1 MNVEVVEDKGIFQ
14 IDLVNKIGKLGFS
27 LLKDV
32 TSTVTKQA
40 MNMKNLINK
49 KNKEQMIKDMEA
61 EIQAN
66 RLNSETKAMEFFQK
80 NTLHIEVLRED
91 KNIEKAYFYIPP
103 FCHALKEVNNSLT
116 LGLILIFIGFS

>member
-1 MNVEVVEDKGIFQ
+1 MVEDKGIFQ

-40 MNMKNLINK
+40 LNMKNLINK

-66 RLNSETKAMEFFQK
+66 RLSSETKAMEFFQK

-103 FCHALKEVNNSLT
+103 FCHSLKDVDNSLNHN
-116 LGLILIFIGFS
+116 LGFNFSFSIVFS